1 MALIALWGNKMDK
14 IGFIGLGRMGL
25 SMAANIVKSGTDV
38 WGFDTQ
44 TAQTAAFKERGGHLC
59 ASIADVAAQSDIII
73 TMLPNSE
80 IVDAVIAGPGGVLST
95 AKAGATIMDMSTVRP
110 ETSDKMAA
118 LCLKQNIGF
127 IDAPVGR
134 LASHADAG
142 QSLFMV
148 GGEVS
153 DFDRV
158 LPLLNVMGS
167 EILSLIHI

>member
-80 IVDAVIAGPGGVLST
+80 IVEAVIAGPGGVLST
-95 AKAGATIMDMSTVRP
+95 A
-110 ETSDKMAA
+110 
-118 LCLKQNIGF
+118 
-127 IDAPVGR
+127 
-134 LASHADAG
+134 
-142 QSLFMV
+142 
-148 GGEVS
+148 
-153 DFDRV
+153 
-158 LPLLNVMGS
+158 
-167 EILSLIHI
+167 